1 MCRVL
6 IGILLSC
13 ATIASA
19 QEVDTAKVFTVADQ
33 MPSFRGGEEIL
44 QKYIKQRMI
53 YPKYLLAGRLE
64 GIVITAFTVNTD
76 GTITDVG
83 TVKDIGS
90 GSAEEAIRLI
100 TGMPPWEPG
109 IKDGKAVKVRTS
121 LPITFRIPN
130 K

>member
-1 MCRVL
+1 MRSVL
-6 IGILLSC
+6 TGILLSC
-13 ATIASA
+13 ASIASA
-19 QEVDTAKVFTVADQ
+19 QEADTAKVFTVADQ
-33 MPSFRGGEEIL
+33 MPQFPGGEDVL
-44 QKYIKQRMI
+44 QKYIKQRLI

-100 TGMPPWEPG
+100 AGMPPWQPG

>member
-1 MCRVL
+1 
-6 IGILLSC
+6 
-13 ATIASA
+13 
-19 QEVDTAKVFTVADQ
+19 
-33 MPSFRGGEEIL
+33 
-44 QKYIKQRMI
+44 MI